1 MERLGSAWRLDI
13 LFTALTLT
21 LGLQTL
27 RAFFPLI
34 VYVFGVR
41 PGVTSMQMGLL
52 AIAVFATAWL
62 SAVPQWM
69 VGPRRA
75 VGFLAAALVLAR
87 VLAQFAAPDMML
99 WLAIAGTVAFLW
111 TVPGLLVLART
122 AGSVGGLRLAVG
134 WLLGIALD
142 TVLAGAFWTWDP
154 IWQRAPLPVL
164 VTLAVALVYARVLRS
179 ARSWLGNPER
189 ADVSMGG
196 ALLLAG
202 LGPVMLLHALIFQN
216 VARLTAVTGWPQ
228 VLALLAVL
236 AADAVAI
243 VVALRVRSGPAA
255 VIAAILLAPAAYIAH
270 GTGPAAVL
278 AWVIGTWLSAI
289 VLTTILIRQTTGA
302 PRPGLVR
309 TATGWGIAMLLF
321 AVPAFLYYVG
331 YDLALPF
338 ENAALVPILAL
349 AAALAILPMM
359 RAVPPPVIAA
369 RPHGLGRPA
378 LILLAVPLILW
389 IWVRPPQAQPGT
401 GWPVR
406 VMSYNLHQGYGTD
419 GAQNLEAL
427 AATIA
432 ASRADVIALQE
443 VSRGWLINGSTEML
457 TWLSRRLQ
465 MPFVWGRA
473 ADAVWGN
480 AILSRRPILAS
491 GHIEVPRGGVPMRR
505 SALWAEIDLGAGQ
518 RLLVIGVHLHHVEA
532 DGHVRVPQAAALLDL
547 WRQRPRAVV
556 MGDLNATPD
565 AREIAMLRDAG
576 LRDAFVLAGQG
587 DGFTYSAARPYQRI
601 DYIWVSPDLSARDF
615 VIMPGRASDHLGI
628 AVTVGR

>member
-1 MERLGSAWRLDI
+1 MERPGPAWRLDI
-13 LFTALTLT
+13 LFTALTVA

-34 VYVFGVR
+34 VYVFGTR
-41 PGVTSMQMGLL
+41 PGVTSIQMGLL
-52 AIAVFATAWL
+52 AIAVFSTAWL
-62 SAVPQWM
+62 AAVPRRV
-69 VGPRRA
+69 VGPHRA
-75 VGFLAAALVLAR
+75 VGFLAAVLVLTR
-87 VLAQFAAPDMML
+87 VLTQFANPGIML
-99 WLAIAGTVAFLW
+99 WLALAGTVAFLW
-111 TVPGLLVLART
+111 TVPGLLVLARG
-122 AGSVGGLRLAVG
+122 AGPAGGVRLAVG
-134 WLLGIALD
+134 WLLGFALD
-142 TVLAGAFWTWDP
+142 TAVAGAFWTWDAV
-154 IWQRAPLPVL
+154 WQRAPLPVL
-164 VTLAVALVYARVLRS
+164 LTLALALVYARVIRSLRGWS
-179 ARSWLGNPER
+179 ANPER
-189 ADVSMGG
+189 ADVNMGD
-196 ALLLAG
+196 ALLLAA
-202 LGPVMLLHALIFQN
+202 LGPLMLLHALIFQN

-228 VLALLAVL
+228 VFALLVVL

-255 VIAAILLAPAAYIAH
+255 VVAAILLAPVASVAH
-270 GTGPAAVL
+270 GTGPAAAL

-289 VLTTILIRQTTGA
+289 VLTTILIRQTTGT
-302 PRPGLVR
+302 PRPGLAR
-309 TATGWGIAMLLF
+309 TAIGWGVAMLLF

-338 ENAALVPILAL
+338 ENAALVPVLAL
-349 AAALAILPMM
+349 AAALSILPVM
-359 RAVPPPVIAA
+359 RASAAPVIAA

-389 IWVRPPQAQPGT
+389 VWARPPEAQSGT

-419 GAQNLEAL
+419 GAQNLDAL

-432 ASRADVIALQE
+432 ASGAEVVALQE

-457 TWLSRRLQ
+457 TWLSRRLR
-465 MPFVWGRA
+465 MPFAWGPA

-491 GHIEVPRGGVPMRR
+491 GHIELPRGGVPMRR
-505 SALWAEIDLGAGQ
+505 SALWAEVDLGAGQ
-518 RLLVIGVHLHHVEA
+518 RLLVIGVHFHHVEA
-532 DGHVRVPQAAALLDL
+532 DSHVRVPQAAALLDL
-547 WRQRPRAVV
+547 WRRRPRAVI
-556 MGDLNATPD
+556 MGDLNATPE
-565 AREIAMLRDAG
+565 AREIAMLRNAG

-587 DGFTYSAARPYQRI
+587 DGFTYSSARPYQRI

-615 VIMPGRASDHLGI
+615 VTMPGQASDHLGI

>member
-1 MERLGSAWRLDI
+1 MERPGSAWRLDI
-13 LFTALTLT
+13 LFTALTVT

-34 VYVFGVR
+34 VHVFGVR
-41 PGVTSMQMGLL
+41 PGITSMQMGLL
-52 AIAVFATAWL
+52 AIAVFSTAWL

-75 VGFLAAALVLAR
+75 VGFLAAAMVLAR

-111 TVPGLLVLART
+111 TVPSLLLLARS
-122 AGSVGGLRLAVG
+122 AGSVGGMRLAVG

-142 TVLAGAFWTWDP
+142 TGVAGAFWTWDA

-164 VTLAVALVYARVLRS
+164 VTLALALVYARLVRS
-179 ARSWLGNPER
+179 ARSWAGSRDR
-189 ADVSMGG
+189 ADVSMGV

-228 VLALLAVL
+228 VLALLVIL

-255 VIAAILLAPAAYIAH
+255 VIAAILLAPVAYVAH

-289 VLTTILIRQTTGA
+289 VLTAILTRQTTGV
-302 PRPGLVR
+302 PRPGLTR
-309 TATGWGIAMLLF
+309 TAAGWGVAMLLF

-349 AAALAILPMM
+349 AAALLILPMM
-359 RAVPPPVIAA
+359 GAAPPVIAG

-389 IWVRPPQAQPGT
+389 VWVRPPQAQPGT

-406 VMSYNLHQGYGTD
+406 VMSYNLHQGYATD
-419 GAQNLEAL
+419 GAQSLGAL

-432 ASRADVIALQE
+432 DSRAEVIALQE

-465 MPFVWGRA
+465 MPFVWGPA

-491 GHIEVPRGGVPMRR
+491 GHIELPRGGVPMRR
-505 SALWAEIDLGAGQ
+505 GALWAEIDLGAGQ
-518 RLLVIGVHLHHVEA
+518 RLLVIGVHFHHVEA

-565 AREIAMLRDAG
+565 AREIALLRDAG
-576 LRDAFVLAGQG
+576 LRDAFALAGQG
-587 DGFTYSAARPYQRI
+587 DGFTYSSARPYQRI